1 VIFLSI
7 IRNKIKELSL
17 SKYSIFKYNNG
28 KNLIF
33 QTMSFDPTEIMV
45 LSIYDMRLQRY
56 RDEKLRV
63 CDKYLITLQT

>member
-1 VIFLSI
+1 M
-7 IRNKIKELSL
+7 E
-17 SKYSIFKYNNG
+17 

-33 QTMSFDPTEIMV
+33 QTMSFDPTEVMV

-63 CDKYLITLQT
+63 CDKYLIPLQT